1 MNNSLKF
8 STEYLE
14 QSNENCPS
22 PPKVMA
28 NPKIGSFT
36 FVRSEKTNEESIF
49 DVKTE
54 KILEG
59 LSTMISKRIDAVK
72 KSPYYQNQ

>member
-1 MNNSLKF
+1 
-8 STEYLE
+8 
-14 QSNENCPS
+14 
-22 PPKVMA
+22 MA

-54 KILEG
+54 NILEG

-72 KSPYYQNQ
+72 KSPYYQNQW